1 MPKAILLILLGGIIT
16 AVCGYPVIESKGT
29 EAEAVYAPLPTPLK
43 QACKAMRQAC
53 NGDTPEACKVV
64 KLANQPLFE
73 AIEATV
79 QGALETSQG
88 KVQAPS
94 RGV

>member
-16 AVCGYPVIESKGT
+16 AVCGYPVIEARAS
-29 EAEAVYAPLPTPLK
+29 EAEAVYAPLPAPLK

-53 NGDTPEACKVV
+53 KGDTPEACKVV
-64 KLANQPLFE
+64 KEANRPLFE
-73 AIEATV
+73 AVEATV
-79 QGALETSQG
+79 QGSVETSQG
-88 KVQAPS
+88 KALAPL